1 MPGESEMK
9 IDLHAT
15 STVIAIIGLLITVMM
30 GAMWMG
36 ELSSSVH
43 HLKDNAINPERIAR
57 IEERLE
63 ALLQSQSRLSI
74 AIDRI
79 APSQEVRR
87 PR

>member
-1 MPGESEMK
+1 MK

-15 STVIAIIGLLITVMM
+15 STVLAILGLLITVLM

-43 HLKDNAINPERIAR
+43 HLKENAINPERIAR
-57 IEERLE
+57 IEERLG
-63 ALLQSQSRLSI
+63 ALVESQSRL
-74 AIDRI
+74 ATAVDNLAAR
-79 APSQEVRR
+79 QEVRR